1 MDRMVERA
9 NRCYRWHDMVASTSV
24 RGERRG
30 CESMLQES
38 SRAAKLENE
47 KGRKK
52 VVKKWPGLTPNW
64 RRPRRQDTKMR
75 SLWPDLEMIARGEG
89 TRVGGRE
96 MRFGE
101 SWGTFAAKT
110 HEYSGF
116 SKRPDRQK
124 SFGFSTKDLA
134 FLTAAT
140 PWPDAPSPFDRTK
153 KSPTSSVDDRWL
165 NSTAQMLLFIAL
177 FYLLQGKLKE
187 ALSDRVA
194 LPPYRRA

>member
-1 MDRMVERA
+1 
-9 NRCYRWHDMVASTSV
+9 
-24 RGERRG
+24 
-30 CESMLQES
+30 
-38 SRAAKLENE
+38 
-47 KGRKK
+47 
-52 VVKKWPGLTPNW
+52 
-64 RRPRRQDTKMR
+64 
-75 SLWPDLEMIARGEG
+75 
-89 TRVGGRE
+89 

-194 LPPYRRA
+194 LPPY